1 MSIITLTTDW
11 NANDYYVGAV
21 KGKILSQCPTAVIVD
36 ISHQIQPF
44 NIHQAAFV
52 LRNACSSFPAGT
64 IHFIGVNTEGAHD
77 QPFLVVKFDNHYF
90 VGTDNGIFGLLFP
103 VEPEMIISIKTREKI
118 PGFSGISILTDAVCK
133 LFNEVQPESL
143 GTRIK
148 SYKKRIPIRAAIDES
163 VINGSVIYI
172 DSYKNAITN
181 ISKELFERVGKNRP
195 FEIFIRSN
203 HYRIDRIN
211 NFYHETSP
219 GEILA
224 IFNSI
229 GLLEIAMNMGNVA
242 ELLDLTVNS
251 SIRVKFLSK

>member
-21 KGKILSQCPTAVIVD
+21 KGKIISQCPTAVIID

-52 LRNACSSFPAGT
+52 LRNVFSNFPAGT
-64 IHFIGVNTEGAHD
+64 IHFIGVNTEAASD
-77 QPFLVVKFDNHYF
+77 QPFLVVKSEDHFF
-90 VGTDNGIFGLLFP
+90 AGTDNGIFGLIFP
-103 VEPEMIISIKTREKI
+103 NDPEMIISIKYKEKI
-118 PGFSGISILTDAVCK
+118 PGFSGISVLTDAVCK
-133 LFNEVQPESL
+133 LFNGIQPESL
-143 GTRIK
+143 GTRVK

-181 ISKELFERVGKNRP
+181 ISKELFERVGKNRS

-242 ELLDLTVNS
+242 ELLDLSMNA
-251 SIRVKFLSK
+251 SIRVKFHNK

>member
-1 MSIITLTTDW
+1 MPIITLTTDW
-11 NANDYYVGAV
+11 NVHDYYSGAV
-21 KGKILSQCPTAVIVD
+21 KGRILSQCPDAVIVD

-44 NIHQAAFV
+44 NIHQASFII
-52 LRNACSSFPAGT
+52 RNSYPNFPEGS
-64 IHFIGVNTEGAHD
+64 IHLICVNTEGGHD
-77 QPFLVVKFDNHYF
+77 RPFLIIKYDKQYF
-90 VGTDNGIFGLLFP
+90 VGTDNGIFGLLFST
-103 VEPEMIISIKTREKI
+103 EPDLIVSIKSTEKI
-118 PGFSGISILTDAVCK
+118 PAFSGISVLTDAVCK
-133 LFNEVQPESL
+133 LHKGVQPESIGSL
-143 GTRIK
+143 AK
-148 SYKKRIPIRAAIDES
+148 SYKKKIPIRAAIDES

-181 ISKELFERVGKNRP
+181 ISRELFERVGKNRP
-195 FEIFIRSN
+195 FEIFVRSN

-242 ELLDLTVNS
+242 ELLDL
-251 SIRVKFLSK
+251 SINASVRVKFREK